1 MKNRKYLN
9 DMNLCDMLMQMNSSI
24 MSLRNGTCIMNAFM
38 DEYDALDRCGDI
50 FEAIRDSGNSLEKKC
65 AKCIAEFLEEEKS

>member
-9 DMNLCDMLMQMNSSI
+9 DMNLYDLLLKMNDGI
-24 MSLRNGTCIMNAFM
+24 MSVRNGTCIMNAFM
-38 DEYDALDRCGDI
+38 SEDDALDRCGDI
-50 FEAIRDSGNSLEKKC
+50 FEDIRASGNSLDKKC

>member
-1 MKNRKYLN
+1 MKNRKYMN
-9 DMNLCDMLMQMNSSI
+9 DMNLCDMLIQMNSSI

-38 DEYDALDRCGDI
+38 SEDDALDRCGDI
-50 FEAIRDSGNSLEKKC
+50 FEAIRGSGNSLDSKC